1 MTTAFFKNLMLMTGL
16 ALTSFQVQAATAT
29 TTVSANIVPI
39 SSFVMSGSIVL
50 GEKTNNYRQLTQIK
64 ANGASIETSS
74 FNTEN
79 TAKLKINSSN
89 NTLYEISIS
98 PASPVIDNA
107 SNKMEF
113 KTLRTRNNFE
123 TLNNDKE
130 QELVIEA
137 VMQDND
143 TQDSGVYFGTVEIN
157 VNYN

>member
-1 MTTAFFKNLMLMTGL
+1 MTNVLFKNLMLITGITF
-16 ALTSFQVQAATAT
+16 ASFQIQAATAT

-39 SSFVMSGSIVL
+39 SSLVMSGSIVL
-50 GEKTNNYRQLTQIK
+50 GENIDNYQGITQIK
-64 ANGASIETSS
+64 ANGASIETSA
-74 FNTEN
+74 FNTKN
-79 TAKLKINSSN
+79 AARLKINSSN

-98 PASPVIDNA
+98 PSSPVIDNA

-113 KTLRTRNNFE
+113 KTLRTRNDFE
-123 TLNNDKE
+123 TLNNNKE

-137 VMQDND
+137 VMKDSA